1 MNLDSSDL
9 VLRERK
15 ICYHKSNL
23 DMLKALSDRNEYL
36 DIILSRIQQFL
47 DYLDTLLKQV
57 YNTDKP
63 EIKKRLLDTIDRLSI
78 SMNDTYDDVIN
89 FIITKNTD
97 INSIIKKISITLK
110 DALKIKTD
118 IIILDGTEF
127 ASTPYFTSMY
137 KGEKSP
143 IEGLFTVTIDS
154 SLSIFGIPQIV
165 HEFDHVELL
174 RKFTVKELHYPQIHL
189 NYIFI
194 PYIVLFF
201 NKT

>member
-165 HEFDHVELL
+165 HEFDP
-174 RKFTVKELHYPQIHL
+174 RGIIKEIYSKRITLSSNPFKLYFYPL
-189 NYIFI
+189 YC
-194 PYIVLFF
+194 PFF
-201 NKT
+201 Q